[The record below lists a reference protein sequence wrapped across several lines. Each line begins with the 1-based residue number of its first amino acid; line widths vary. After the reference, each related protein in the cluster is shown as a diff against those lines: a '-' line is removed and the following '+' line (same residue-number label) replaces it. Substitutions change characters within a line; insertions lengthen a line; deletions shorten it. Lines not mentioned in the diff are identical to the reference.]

1 MVGHGVDL
9 GFSHEVDHV
18 VGLYKSGVA
27 QTSEIFLICTTTTRQ
42 QHHNGKVYIYRA
54 ARAC

>member
-27 QTSEIFLICTTTTRQ
+27 QTSEIFLICTTTTRRH
-42 QHHNGKVYIYRA
+42 HHNGKVDIYRA